1 MNGLEGIGGK
11 IYNSGEFRNVHWVWM
26 LLLLFFWYWE
36 VLVGGL
42 WYFFFLPFSIQSV
55 ETKCVDEIFVG
66 GNTMTRTKRLLQFIQ
81 LCRMIGILMRKFFFF
96 ASSLFSFWIEYIWII
111 VLYLIKR
118 ILCTTAKKARG
129 NSEKGFSKVQIWMV
143 LITKIG
149 PFANVL

>member
-1 MNGLEGIGGK
+1 MNGLEGIGRK

-81 LCRMIGILMRKFFFF
+81 LCRMIGILMRKFFFLLLLSF
-96 ASSLFSFWIEYIWII
+96 HFESSISGLSFCIWLN
-111 VLYLIKR
+111 VFYVQQQKKR
-118 ILCTTAKKARG
+118 EATVKRV
-129 NSEKGFSKVQIWMV
+129 SQRYRFEWF
-143 LITKIG
+143 
-149 PFANVL
+149 